1 MVAASDRS
9 EAAEALRATAPGLDD
24 ALLAAGRRAVERH
37 GVARATL
44 ERIAEEA
51 GLSRVTLYRR
61 GITREAVLSALAD
74 GILDDNR
81 RALWPA
87 LTARG
92 TGAERLGRALAA
104 ICDVAEDNLGVLL
117 ALGERVGTGL
127 GEPLAADESAARRVL
142 AEPLE
147 RLLRDGA
154 ADGSL
159 RATDPPET
167 ATALLNLT
175 TWTYVHLRAGSRW
188 SGRRAR
194 RATLE
199 LAVRGVAATAAASG
213 DLGAP
218 VRR

>member
-1 MVAASDRS
+1 MVAGI
-9 EAAEALRATAPGLDD
+9 AAQETGQRDGARHHPPDD

-37 GVARATL
+37 GVAHATL

-61 GITREAVLSALAD
+61 GVTREAILGALAA
-74 GILDDNR
+74 GILDAHR

-87 LTARG
+87 LTSRG
-92 TGAERLGRALAA
+92 TAAERLRRALGGL
-104 ICDVAEDNLGVLL
+104 CDVAEDNLGLLL
-117 ALGERVGTGL
+117 ALGERVGAGL
-127 GEPLAADESAARRVL
+127 GEAPASAEAAARGAL

-154 ADGSL
+154 TDGSL
-159 RATDPPET
+159 RGTDARET

-188 SGRRAR
+188 SARRAR
-194 RATLE
+194 RATLDVA
-199 LAVRGVAATAAASG
+199 LRGVAVPAAA
-213 DLGAP
+213 A
-218 VRR
+218 